1 MNALDYWDE
10 QFKADWQRRGSE
22 NRMLALDFYAQ
33 INGED
38 IGRPIFVNALRAPRI
53 IELGCGTGEFTG
65 VVEWAFRPEWMV
77 GTDLSPVA
85 IEQAKRRY
93 PFLRFEVL
101 DFLAADAEQKMDGAW
116 DLAIASN
123 VLEHFTEPT
132 KVIDRILSFAGKLLA
147 IVPYRQPV
155 TDAFDAE
162 GGAGHVSSFA
172 KGTFKK
178 FTVLDSLIFETGAWS
193 YSSAGEK
200 PKQLAVLIEP
210 K

>member
-1 MNALDYWDE
+1 VTAVDYWNE
-10 QFKADWQRRGSE
+10 QFKTDWQRRGSE

-33 INGED
+33 INGEEF
-38 IGRPIFVNALRAPRI
+38 GRPIFVNALRGPRI

-65 VVEWAFRPEWMV
+65 VIEWAFRPSWLV

-93 PFLRFEVL
+93 PFLRFHVL
-101 DFLAADAEQKMDGAW
+101 DFLNENPGDDLW
-116 DLAIASN
+116 DLAVASN
-123 VLEHFTEPT
+123 VLEHFTEPK
-132 KVIDRILSFAGKLLA
+132 KVIDHILSFAGSLLA

-155 TDAFDAE
+155 TDAFDVE
-162 GGAGHVSSFA
+162 GGAGHVSTFA

-178 FTVLDSLIFETGAWS
+178 YAVRDSLVFQTGAWS

-200 PKQLAVLIEP
+200 PQQLAVLIEA